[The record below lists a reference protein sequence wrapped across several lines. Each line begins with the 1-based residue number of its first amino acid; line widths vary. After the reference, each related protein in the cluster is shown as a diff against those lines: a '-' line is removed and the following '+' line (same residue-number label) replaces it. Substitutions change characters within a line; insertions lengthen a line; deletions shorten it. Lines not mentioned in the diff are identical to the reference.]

1 MWVVP
6 GITHPDLV
14 DLDVAASVLGGLAS
28 SRLDNALVRKQQ
40 LAVAVSAGV
49 QAFEKV
55 SLFEVQ
61 VDVKPGVEPAAAAR
75 ELDRLI
81 ADFVKPGPN
90 ADELRRVATTQAAPH
105 IAGLATAGGFG
116 GTAVPHLG
124 LAR

>member
-81 ADFVKPGPN
+81 ANLVKHGPN
-90 ADELRRVATTQAAPH
+90 ADEVRRVATKQVAARE
-105 IAGLATAGGFG
+105 IGGAHV
-116 GTAVPHLG
+116 GTPVTNEPIVY
-124 LAR
+124 R